1 MGPEDPIQLVGPAT
15 LLQVESFLESVDDY
29 LVSGLGLTVAL
40 RVSRRG
46 HVEPNSPSVAELF
59 EVVGYELG
67 SVVCDYLVREPVPA
81 DDVFPDELM
90 HLLVGNAGVGFC
102 FHPFG
107 EVISQD

>member
-40 RVSRRG
+40 RVSRCG

-59 EVVGYELG
+59 EVVGDKLG
-67 SVVCDYLVREPVPA
+67 SVVCDYLIWEPVPA
-81 DDVFPDELM
+81 DDVFPDEFL
-90 HLLVGNAGVGFC
+90 HLLVC
-102 FHPFG
+102 
-107 EVISQD
+107 

>member
-29 LVSGLGLTVAL
+29 LVSGLGLIVPL
-40 RVSRRG
+40 RVSRCG

-67 SVVCDYLVREPVPA
+67 SVVCDYLIREPVPA
-81 DDVFPDELM
+81 DDVFPDELLY
-90 HLLVGNAGVGFC
+90 LLVCDFGVGFC
-102 FHPFG
+102 FYHL
-107 EVISQD
+107 VK